1 MISAK
6 KTILAVVLGAV
17 FCMAATAAHAR
28 DVTSQGK
35 TSVSVRGGFSKNY
48 VEIGGSFGYFVAD
61 RFMPGVRYSY
71 AHQTGEVS
79 DGTSFSQDL
88 HDAGLFCRYYL
99 LDEGSVFPFLI
110 VDGGYLK
117 LSQEGKS
124 VLNDSWD
131 MFSVFAGG
139 GGVAFLS
146 SNFAIEAVIG
156 WREYQSIPDEVTQFE
171 SGIEWTLGVGLY
183 F

>member
-1 MISAK
+1 MIMARNAL
-6 KTILAVVLGAV
+6 LAAALATVLSV
-17 FCMAATAAHAR
+17 AAAPAQAR

-35 TSVSVRGGFSKNY
+35 TSVSVSGGFAKNY
-48 VEIGGSFGYFVAD
+48 FAIGGSFGYFVAD

-71 AHQTGEVS
+71 SHLTGEVS
-79 DGTSFSQDL
+79 DGTSYSQDS

-110 VDGGYLK
+110 GDGGYLK

-124 VLNDSWD
+124 VPNGSWEL
-131 MFSVFAGG
+131 FSVFAGG

-146 SNFAIEAVIG
+146 PNFAIEAIIG
-156 WREYQSIPDEVTQFE
+156 WREYQSVPDEVTQFE
-171 SGIEWTLGVGLY
+171 SGIEWTLGFGLY